1 MLNFRKGKNNKR
13 LTRMRYFPWMWR
25 IQNRSNKQQI
35 LFEHTP
41 NLTKKIS
48 MMSLSKELKLIAS
61 EINQFE
67 SRHTNNIN
75 WTFFACSAYQ
85 NSNLKDTVK
94 ICTMEEI
101 FRNMSP
107 SIQTWIDEFSNVVF
121 AKVDLEYQDNSTLIE
136 LLPHLV
142 NQGSKSDVEDN
153 FDDF

>member
-1 MLNFRKGKNNKR
+1 
-13 LTRMRYFPWMWR
+13 
-25 IQNRSNKQQI
+25 
-35 LFEHTP
+35 
-41 NLTKKIS
+41 

-142 NQGSKSDVEDN
+142 NQSSKSDVEDN

>member
-1 MLNFRKGKNNKR
+1 
-13 LTRMRYFPWMWR
+13 MRYFPWMWR
-25 IQNRSNKQQI
+25 IQSPSNKQQI
-35 LFEHTP
+35 LFERTP

-48 MMSLSKELKLIAS
+48 MMSLSKEFKRIAS

-67 SRHTNNIN
+67 SRHTSNIN

-94 ICTMEEI
+94 ICTLEEI
-101 FRNMSP
+101 FKKTSP
-107 SIQTWIDEFSNVVF
+107 SIQTWIDEFSNVL
-121 AKVDLEYQDNSTLIE
+121 AKVDLEYQDNATLIE

-153 FDDF
+153 FHDF

>member
-1 MLNFRKGKNNKR
+1 M
-13 LTRMRYFPWMWR
+13 
-25 IQNRSNKQQI
+25 
-35 LFEHTP
+35 P

-48 MMSLSKELKLIAS
+48 MMSLSKEFKLIAP

-75 WTFFACSAYQ
+75 WTFLACSAYQ
-85 NSNLKDTVK
+85 TSNLKDTLK
-94 ICTMEEI
+94 ICTIEEI
-101 FRNMSP
+101 FKKMSP
-107 SIQTWIDEFSNVVF
+107 STQTWLGEFSNVAF

-142 NQGSKSDVEDN
+142 NQSSKSDVEDN